1 MYKNL
6 RIEKVFNNPESKFM
20 VYGDICQKIRIIKGE
35 ETVHENEIVQ
45 KNKPISGFL
54 IESSAKRFIQMEEE
68 KNEQEKAR
76 LQKAGRNHDDDQA

>member
-6 RIEKVFNNPESKFM
+6 RIEKVFDDPENKFM
-20 VYGDICQKIRIIKGE
+20 VYGDIHQAYKFIRDKEVIKEGE
-35 ETVHENEIVQ
+35 VVQ
-45 KNKPISGFL
+45 KNKPIAGFL

-76 LQKAGRNHDDDQA
+76 LHAAANKPGEDQT